1 MNNYKQTKW
10 IALLCIIM
18 AMAYSDTLAQNGMV
32 LRTHELPSHNSLIRA
47 WNNDLSIGY
56 ADDMQQGCFFL
67 EDIANKHL
75 TVIRLFDQVLVSD
88 FRVYDNK
95 VFFCG
100 SFEGFP
106 KRGVVGWFDIN
117 AVFYGTGSV
126 YYGVFPTPSSS
137 SYEVRRFARM
147 DVFEHAGNVHMA
159 LIGKLEMLGVST
171 TLTTVC
177 DVHYNGSSW
186 VAYYNTGLTDTGY
199 LIYTDIAANDRQ
211 VIATAKDTMHNS
223 KRSLTPFVSNS
234 AIIPTKVE
242 VELDTQCEY

>member
-10 IALLCIIM
+10 IALLFLIM
-18 AMAYSDTLAQNGMV
+18 AMAYSDILAQNGMV
-32 LRTHELPSHNSLIRA
+32 LKTHELPSHNTLIRV

-75 TVIRLFDQVLVSD
+75 TVIRLFDHVLVSD
-88 FRVYDNK
+88 FRVHDNK

-137 SYEVRRFARM
+137 SYEVRRFTRM
-147 DVFEHAGNVHMA
+147 DVFEHAGYVHMA
-159 LIGKLEMLGVST
+159 LIGKLEMSGVST

-177 DVHYNGSSW
+177 DVYYSGSSW
-186 VAYYNTGLTDTGY
+186 VAYYNIGPTDPGY
-199 LIYTDIAANDRQ
+199 LIYTDIEANDQQ
-211 VIATAKDTMHNS
+211 VVAAAKDTMHYP
-223 KRSLTPFVSNS
+223 KRSLTPFVSYITIQPS
-234 AIIPTKVE
+234 KEE